1 MKEPRESKLLRLWKI
16 RQEKEGHDVS
26 GVTTLEEA
34 KHFFDKKEVH
44 LDASQFEEWSY
55 GDLRKLAKDMG
66 ISAKGAKEEL
76 IERICGADVDI
87 EDDATLED
95 DQEDAEKP
103 TEEEVE

>member
-16 RQEKEGHDVS
+16 RQEKEGYDVS

-55 GDLRKLAKDMG
+55 DDLRKLAKDMG
-66 ISAKGAKEEL
+66 ISAKGTKEEL
-76 IERICGADVDI
+76 IAKICSEDVEI
-87 EDDATLED
+87 ENDAVLED
-95 DQEDAEKP
+95 DQEDTEQP